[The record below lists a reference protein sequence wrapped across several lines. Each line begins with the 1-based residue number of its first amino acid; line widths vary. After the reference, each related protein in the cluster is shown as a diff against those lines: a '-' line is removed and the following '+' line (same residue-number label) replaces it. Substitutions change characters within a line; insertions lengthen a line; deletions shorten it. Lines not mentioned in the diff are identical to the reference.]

1 MARGVGAKLGLTR
14 HYADVRPAGKA
25 TVIEDLKRTGNAVAV
40 VRDGINDSA
49 ALTFSD
55 VGDHG
60 RPERHA
66 APASCRMTESAGQAL
81 LTPKAQRDLRQAVS
95 LLESSSFAV
104 RLADYAGKPLN
115 RVLRAVPKLD
125 GSLREVANAAI
136 VRCLEVAINSL
147 EQEAFPPSTWLPKTL
162 TGLTGGIGGL
172 FGALALPVE
181 LPLTTTLMLRS
192 IADIARYQGED
203 LAVREARLA
212 CLEVFA
218 LGGRRS
224 GTNTDIG
231 YYASRAMFAKL
242 SSDVVAHVVER
253 GASDASAPVVTRLVG
268 EIAGRFGLVL
278 SERAAAAAVPVVGA
292 VSGATLN
299 MLFMHHFERVAT
311 GHFTLRRM
319 ERAFGREAVRHA
331 YKAISLS
338 G

>member
-1 MARGVGAKLGLTR
+1 
-14 HYADVRPAGKA
+14 
-25 TVIEDLKRTGNAVAV
+25 
-40 VRDGINDSA
+40 
-49 ALTFSD
+49 
-55 VGDHG
+55 
-60 RPERHA
+60 
-66 APASCRMTESAGQAL
+66 MTESAGQVL
-81 LTPKAQRDLRQAVS
+81 LTPAAQRDLRQAVS

-115 RVLRAVPKLD
+115 RVLRVVPKLD
-125 GSLREVANAAI
+125 SRLRDVANAAI
-136 VRCLEVAINSL
+136 VRCLEVAIDSL
-147 EQEAFPPSTWLPKTL
+147 EEETLPPSIWLPKTL

-172 FGALALPVE
+172 FGVLALPVE

-203 LAVREARLA
+203 LAVMEARLA

-218 LGGRRS
+218 LGGWRS
-224 GTNTDIG
+224 RTNTDIG
-231 YYASRAMFAKL
+231 YYASRAMFARL
-242 SSDVVAHVVER
+242 SNDVVTYVVER
-253 GASDASAPVVTRLVG
+253 SALDASAPVVTRLVG

-319 ERAFGREAVRHA
+319 ERTFGREAVRQA
-331 YKAISLS
+331 YKAIAL
-338 G
+338 GGAPVA